1 MIDLTSQL
9 YPQYVYSGANNFT
22 ITGLKPESDYYAVA
36 FGIDQTMGYYNSSL
50 AKEPF
55 TTLPPQPTD
64 AFVEG
69 HVDYWWSVYDLIEY
83 NPSYSNLLRDSVK
96 TMVAAVDLDFNEDA
110 VECCF
115 VLWEGDYSYM
125 SYEDMYSF
133 TQNAGQIVSK
143 DDPATLI
150 YVAPRTMSTLCSIAI
165 DADGNYGD
173 MDIEYND
180 TAVACCQILW
190 EGDMSGYD
198 YDELYSETL
207 SNGTFSEKGDPA
219 SLFYVAFGMTSTI
232 TTIGID
238 ADGNFGEMSR
248 TLVTYEEEGKS
259 MDFDLF
265 QEYYD
270 AQQGIF

>member
-1 MIDLTSQL
+1 MSGLTFDFDITPKSAKAEVRLTPSDTKAAYLTTALDAYYFAGAYSDEQLMIDLTSQL

-36 FGIDQTMGYYNSSL
+36 FGIDQTTGYYNSSL

-115 VLWEGDYSYM
+115 V
-125 SYEDMYSF
+125 
-133 TQNAGQIVSK
+133 
-143 DDPATLI
+143 
-150 YVAPRTMSTLCSIAI
+150 
-165 DADGNYGD
+165 
-173 MDIEYND
+173 
-180 TAVACCQILW
+180 LW